1 MITDALNFG
10 PMSRKELLQ
19 RVCTEQIIGVVREDT
34 VAAAQAVADA
44 YARNGIRILEIT
56 LTTPDAYDLMKAV
69 ADRFKGQQIIVA
81 AGTCRSSNDAAQA
94 RRAGAQ
100 MIVSPHTDVRIIEYA
115 NENDLLCVAG
125 AATATEVVKAWEAG
139 CDIVKV
145 YPAQHLGGPDYI
157 RTIRQPIRDVP
168 MLAGGP
174 VPLDMIDSYLDAGC
188 VAVNL
193 GGSLAVPDLVRSQQ
207 WEEIGRRV
215 MLATSIVQSR
225 RNVAKPDS
233 PYIH

>member
-1 MITDALNFG
+1 
-10 PMSRKELLQ
+10 MSARKDLLT
-19 RVCTEQIIGVVREDT
+19 RVCSEQIIGVVREDT
-34 VAAAQAVADA
+34 AAAAEAVAEA

-56 LTTPDAYDLMKAV
+56 FTTPDALDLMRSLVEKF
-69 ADRFKGQQIIVA
+69 RGQQITIA
-81 AGTCRSSNDAAQA
+81 AGTCRSPNDAAQA

-100 MIVSPHTDVRIIEYA
+100 VIVSPHTDVRIIEYA
-115 NENDLLCVAG
+115 NENDLLCIAG
-125 AATATEVVKAWEAG
+125 AATTTEIIRAWEAG

-145 YPAQHLGGPDYI
+145 YPAQSLGGPDYI

-207 WEEIGRRV
+207 WEEIGRRA

-225 RNVAKPDS
+225 KNVSRPDS